1 MVQRPKYKTYNIYF
15 SEENI
20 GQKLQDIAFG
30 SDFLTVTPKAQ
41 ATKEKMQIEL
51 HKNVT
56 HEKILYGTSLV
67 VQGLRLGTTNAEDW
81 SSISG

>member
-15 SEENI
+15 LEENI

-41 ATKEKMQIEL
+41 ATKEKSRQVEI
-51 HKNVT
+51 
-56 HEKILYGTSLV
+56 HENFKVLFIKTLST
-67 VQGLRLGTTNAEDW
+67 E
-81 SSISG
+81 

>member
-1 MVQRPKYKTYNIYF
+1 MREREVATIIKSQMSCT
-15 SEENI
+15 
-20 GQKLQDIAFG
+20 GFG
-30 SDFLTVTPKAQ
+30 NDFLDITPRAQ